1 MNHHVHHNQTASQ
14 HRSIAALSPPGPVPA
29 LIVFSQSVITKM
41 TGNASFPSPTP
52 TLAVVAQATNDLATA
67 ETAANARTKGAVS
80 SRNEKKAALLTLLRQ
95 LMGYVQSVADANVE
109 QGASIIESAS
119 FSVRKTTAHK
129 PRVFDAVQGA
139 VSGSAK
145 LVTATAARRASYEW
159 QSSTD
164 GGKTWVTAPSTL
176 QAKTV
181 ITGLTPGASVLFR
194 SRSVTKTG
202 EGDWSQSVTLIVK

>member
-1 MNHHVHHNQTASQ
+1 MSTTTKTHRCIAS
-14 HRSIAALSPPGPVPA
+14 LKPPGPVPA
-29 LIVFSQSVITKM
+29 LILFAQSIVAKM

-52 TLAVVAQATNDLATA
+52 TLAVVIQAIHDLATA
-67 ETAANARTKGAVS
+67 ETAAIASTTGAVS
-80 SRNEKKAALLTLLRQ
+80 ARNEKKAALLTLLRQ
-95 LMGYVQSVADANVE
+95 LMGYVQSVADADVE

-119 FSVRKTTAHK
+119 FAVRKAVAHK

-139 VSGSAK
+139 VSGSVK
-145 LVTATAARRASYEW
+145 LVAATGARRASYEW
-159 QSSTD
+159 QSSID

-194 SRSVTKTG
+194 SRSVTKAG